1 MSNAPHFPL
10 ETRSDNEKRFV
21 ARFKGNGTG
30 AVDNTLNKGAPCTV
44 ARTGVG
50 VFVVTFLDAQAYVD
64 IIHVNAAV
72 MAESAALWGV
82 NAVTTTSISNPFAS
96 TLTLTLQVVDDAGS
110 AADPGTSDNDWV
122 SFEVVARDV
131 TS

>member
-10 ETRSDNEKRFV
+10 VARSNGEKRFA

-50 VFVVTFLDAQAYVD
+50 VFVVTFLDAQAYLEIV
-64 IIHVNAAV
+64 HVNAAV
-72 MAESAALWGV
+72 MAETPALWGV
-82 NAVTTTSISNPFAS
+82 HAVTTTAITEPFSS
-96 TLTLTLQVVDDAGS
+96 TLTLTLQVVNDAG
-110 AADPGTSDNDWV
+110 AATDPGVADNDWV
-122 SFEVVARDV
+122 SFEVIAKD
-131 TS
+131 TAS